1 MIRIQRLRAGIL
13 DIPDLVLSDGL
24 TAVTGGN
31 GAGKTTFLR
40 LCSGISLPDAG
51 TIEIDGVLPR
61 SCEAGYVSEFPD
73 RHLIF
78 TLVHQEISSS
88 LRFAHK
94 NPDEIDA
101 AVTAAAE
108 QFGLTWLLNRECRT
122 LSGGEKMLV
131 GIAAAVIGK
140 PRLLVLDEPDSH
152 LDPETVAEILSLVRD
167 AGCPNV
173 LWSTHA
179 AAVQNAADR
188 VVLLSQ
194 GKVILS

>member
-1 MIRIQRLRAGIL
+1 MIRIQNLRSGIL
-13 DIPDLVLSDGL
+13 DIPALTLSDGL
-24 TAVTGGN
+24 TAVTGEN

-40 LCSGISLPDAG
+40 LCAGITLPAAG
-51 TIEIDGVLPR
+51 TIEIDGVPPR

-78 TLVHQEISSS
+78 ALVCDEISSS
-88 LRFAHK
+88 LRFAHT

-101 AVTAAAE
+101 AVAVVAE
-108 QFGLTWLLNRECRT
+108 QFGLTQLLDRECRT

-140 PRLLVLDEPDSH
+140 PDLLVLDEPDSH
-152 LDPETVAEILSLVRD
+152 LDPETVAEILPLVRG

-173 LWSTHA
+173 LWSTHTP
-179 AAVQNAADR
+179 AVQNAADQIVQLR
-188 VVLLSQ
+188 SGQ
-194 GKVILS
+194 VIFP

>member
-1 MIRIQRLRAGIL
+1 MIRIQNLRSEIL
-13 DIPDLVLSDGL
+13 NVPALTISDGL
-24 TAVTGGN
+24 TAVTGDN

-40 LCSGISLPDAG
+40 LCAGITLPAAG
-51 TIEIDGVLPR
+51 TVEIDGVPPR
-61 SCEAGYVSEFPD
+61 SCDAGYVSEFPD

-78 TLVHQEISSS
+78 AVVREEISSS

-101 AVTAAAE
+101 AVAAAADR
-108 QFGLTWLLNRECRT
+108 FGLTQLLDRECRT

-131 GIAAAVIGK
+131 GIAAAVVGK
-140 PRLLVLDEPDSH
+140 PDLLVLDEPDSH
-152 LDPETVAEILSLVRD
+152 LDPETVAEILSLVRA

-179 AAVQNAADR
+179 PAVWNAADQ
-188 VVLLSQ
+188 VLQIRS
-194 GKVILS
+194 GRVILP